1 IVNAFEAFGTTLH
14 PETVSTVYYNV
25 VAGKDDTRNQPWP
38 VAMLQLVTGPS
49 RLPIYVGTSTS
60 GDTTLFDWSILHEI
74 HANLGE
80 VHDLE
85 AAATNFTAAS
95 TSFIGPVASLLQLT
109 NIAPVNDHFVDGV
122 RAIYNCRQAAY
133 VSTSPFAL
141 GLCIPTAPS
150 TFRSQSQTPGTAHF
164 RRECIDWKE
173 LAIEETPSQPD
184 TFLLRLS
191 ITALSIDHSA
201 SRPKEHVFAS
211 AMALIFGICI
221 MVYGTIDRL
230 NFPFTETPQ
239 ETDIE
244 QSPPTHETTAAY
256 EARLRVMATEYDAN
270 IADRDIRLVTLA
282 SENDHL
288 VERLKAVID
297 ERDTIA
303 NELNAAREIISI
315 ESANRA
321 LQSRKTA
328 QLEEKIRMLQDQ
340 VNLAVDCH
348 ASCTQQTNQAT
359 CSEVADSIARHSEPP
374 TKAHRETVEPPK
386 SGRQPQRKKMKA
398 LGSPNKPPNVK
409 PNTVDA

>member
-1 IVNAFEAFGTTLH
+1 L
-14 PETVSTVYYNV
+14 
-25 VAGKDDTRNQPWP
+25 K
-38 VAMLQLVTGPS
+38 
-49 RLPIYVGTSTS
+49 
-60 GDTTLFDWSILHEI
+60 
-74 HANLGE
+74 
-80 VHDLE
+80 
-85 AAATNFTAAS
+85 
-95 TSFIGPVASLLQLT
+95 

-122 RAIYNCRQAAY
+122 RAVYNCRQAAY

-141 GLCIPTAPS
+141 GLCIPKAPS
-150 TFRSQSQTPGTAHF
+150 TLQSQNQTPGTAHF

-173 LAIEETPSQPD
+173 LTIEETPSQPD

-191 ITALSIDHSA
+191 ITALSLDRSA
-201 SRPKEHVFAS
+201 SRPKKHVFAS
-211 AMALIFGICI
+211 TMALIFGICI

-230 NFPFTETPQ
+230 NFPSTETPQ

-244 QSPPTHETTAAY
+244 QSPPTHEIIAAY
-256 EARLRVMATEYDAN
+256 EAKLHVMATKYDAD
-270 IADRDIRLVTLA
+270 IANRDIRLATLA

-288 VERLKAVID
+288 VERLKVIID

-321 LQSRKTA
+321 LQSCKTA

-348 ASCTQQTNQAT
+348 TSCTQQTDQAT
-359 CSEVADSIARHSEPP
+359 CSKVANSIARHSEPP

-409 PNTVDA
+409 PKTVDA